1 MHPLVDELTLS
12 RYLTHGTSVLSSS
25 LYSVAFFLF
34 FFPNFLFFFLVPII
48 NG

>member
-34 FFPNFLFFFLVPII
+34 FFPNFLFLLLSQS
-48 NG
+48 

>member
-34 FFPNFLFFFLVPII
+34 FFPISFFFALVPIV